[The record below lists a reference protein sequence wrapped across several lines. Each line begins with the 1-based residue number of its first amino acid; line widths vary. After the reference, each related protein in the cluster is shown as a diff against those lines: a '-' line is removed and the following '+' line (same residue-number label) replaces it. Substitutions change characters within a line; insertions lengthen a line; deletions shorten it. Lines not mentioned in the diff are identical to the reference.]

1 MLEEAQ
7 FSPQYLFAN
16 IVLASYPSLVLN
28 VLDPEGTGDP
38 ISPSDSRLDS
48 LAYHDRYLEFAR
60 YCANTGH
67 LVRQR
72 RVTCQSC
79 GEQGADIEDLIP
91 LLEITDHDLLIPC
104 PRPSGQ
110 GRLWSSSRISL
121 SLHRSLRGKC
131 ECVPPYEQLTW
142 HDAILLMNALRMS
155 GLVGAG
161 NQRPHLPWGSYYD
174 VQRTKLATAVSNA
187 DSNAL
192 LCKSCLENVPIAAL
206 PCGHLF
212 QCARCWYLNDVQGVN
227 YYRACPVCR
236 TRVHSLQYIYIT

>member
-1 MLEEAQ
+1 M
-7 FSPQYLFAN
+7 
-16 IVLASYPSLVLN
+16 LASYPSLVLN

-48 LAYHDRYLEFAR
+48 LAYHDKFLEFAR

-67 LVRQR
+67 LIRQR
-72 RVTCQSC
+72 RVTCQRC
-79 GEQGADIEDLIP
+79 GEQGTEVEDLIP
-91 LLEITDHDLLIPC
+91 LLEITDQDLFIPC
-104 PRPSGQ
+104 PKPGSGSY
-110 GRLWSSSRISL
+110 RLWLSPRISL

-131 ECVPPYEQLTW
+131 ECVPPYEQLSW
-142 HDAILLMNALRMS
+142 HDVILLMNALRTS
-155 GLVGAG
+155 GLIGAC
-161 NQRPHLPWGSYYD
+161 NLRPHLPWGSYYD
-174 VQRTKLATAVSNA
+174 VQQTKAVSNGS
-187 DSNAL
+187 DNAF

-236 TRVHSLQYIYIT
+236 TRVHSLQYIYVT